1 MSSNFLDVG
10 DFQRLEREIS
20 LTDQLP
26 RQPIEEPEE
35 IPEERSSL
43 QEMIL
48 DRMFEVLK
56 GRSL

>member
-10 DFQRLEREIS
+10 DIQRLEREVT
-20 LTDQLP
+20 LDEQLP

-35 IPEERSSL
+35 MPEERNSL
-43 QEMIL
+43 REMIL

>member
-10 DFQRLEREIS
+10 DFQRIEREAA
-20 LTDQLP
+20 LTEQLP
-26 RQPIEEPEE
+26 RQPIENEEPE
-35 IPEERSSL
+35 RDNSL